1 MVCDDDDNDIMQI
14 RALAEIQNIIHAHT
28 RQIRGELVEI
38 RKLVDPSDMV
48 LWG

>member
-28 RQIRGELVEI
+28 RQIRGELV
-38 RKLVDPSDMV
+38 DPSNMV
-48 LWG
+48 LWV